1 MQRVICETMRK
12 QSVREEEAAPYVSAF
27 LPFVSVPVSGV
38 SRLARAVRGPAR
50 SCTRRAHARGTG
62 PCFGLFAPRRR
73 RLRLASLWVSRSSR
87 SRRSREPEDQH
98 HGFWGLGRHV
108 AKTSVF
114 RRDAAVAQCLTRAD
128 ATTRA
133 RPLHNSTLLNSTIV
147 SIHTLFDDHEST
159 TATSTNPK
167 SIPLEAHAPPQHLIL
182 RAL

>member
-1 MQRVICETMRK
+1 MRRVICETMRK
-12 QSVREEEAAPYVSAF
+12 QSVRVEEAAPYVSAF
-27 LPFVSVPVSGV
+27 LPFVSVPVSGRV
-38 SRLARAVRGPAR
+38 ATRPRCARAGQILHAACGTPGGPGRALAFLRRDDGVCVWLRFGFLGRHVRDAAE
-50 SCTRRAHARGTG
+50 S
-62 PCFGLFAPRRR
+62 
-73 RLRLASLWVSRSSR
+73 LRISIGRW
-87 SRRSREPEDQH
+87 D
-98 HGFWGLGRHV
+98 GLGRHV

-159 TATSTNPK
+159 TTSTNPK